1 MNPIRN
7 KLEWND
13 SPRWSVCNAARL
25 NFGTPV
31 LGRMFVGMWA
41 PSALNPEDAS
51 GSIHVIENGGDFR
64 NSGRSAW
71 RGQPLASI
79 DRQHRPYW

>member
-31 LGRMFVGMWA
+31 LGRMFCGMWA

-51 GSIHVIENGGDFR
+51 GSIHVIENF
-64 NSGRSAW
+64 AW
-71 RGQPLASI
+71 RGLGMCCISTGM
-79 DRQHRPYW
+79 